1 MYFHGHVVSLEYGGL
16 ADAAE
21 EGLRI
26 GNAVGEDINIV
37 IMENHGVLVIG
48 RDVADAWHKLYF
60 LERAAEQQVL
70 AQSTGQNLIRVPD
83 DVATITA
90 RQWAKENAEHATHL
104 FDAVKRRL
112 DRENPGYAD

>member
-1 MYFHGHVVSLEYGGL
+1 M
-16 ADAAE
+16 
-21 EGLRI
+21 
-26 GNAVGEDINIV
+26 

-70 AQSTGQNLIRVPD
+70 AQSTGQNLIRVSD
-83 DVATITA
+83 DIATLTA
-90 RQWAKENAEHATHL
+90 KQWAKENSQHSTHL